1 MSLNNEALFSRLPDI
16 DIPRSKF
23 SRPCSHKTTF
33 NSSFLVP
40 IYCEEILPGD
50 TVTMDLRSLVRM
62 STPIFPT
69 MDSAYLDVSFFF
81 VPNRLVWKHWR
92 EFCGENRSGYWTQT
106 TEYKVPQLKVSS
118 EHFSEDMTIV
128 KGSLADYLGFP
139 IGVDNISFS
148 ALPFRAYCLIWNEFW
163 RDQNTM
169 PPANFSVDDTDDFY
183 LRNTYFGDPDEPDIL
198 TFSERIENALH
209 GSCLLPVSKFHDYFT
224 SCLPAPQRG
233 QAVSLPLYQDNIPV
247 FTGPER
253 DSQSFGSYPG
263 LKFTTTTDNSL
274 QDVLIGL
281 SGGQDRT
288 YDVVTAGSGSS
299 KVSNVGIYPNNLYA
313 DVSDV
318 AVATI
323 TELRQAFAI
332 QRLFEIDAL
341 GGTRYRE
348 LLRAHFGVT
357 SDDARMQVPEYLGG
371 FRTPINIDQ
380 VLQTSSTDSTSPQ
393 GNTAAYSM
401 TFHGDSLFTK
411 SFTEHG
417 ILMGLCCV
425 RTDHTYQQGIPR
437 QWSRTS
443 RFDYYYPALA
453 NISEQAVLV
462 KEIYATGSAND
473 NDAFGYQQAWAE
485 YRYSPNRVS
494 GAFRSAYP
502 QSLDSWHYADYYTG
516 GNSRFV
522 LNAEWLAETKANID
536 RTLAVNSS
544 LEDQFIADF
553 YFDCDYV
560 RPMPLTSTPGFIGHY

>member
-1 MSLNNEALFSRLPDI
+1 MSLNNESLFSRLPDI

-50 TVTMDLRSLVRM
+50 TVTMDLKSLVRM

-118 EHFSEDMTIV
+118 ESFEDEDMTIE

-169 PPANFSVDDTDDFY
+169 PPANFSVDDTDDY
-183 LRNTYFGDPDEPDIL
+183 YMRNSWFATYPDDPDNL
-198 TFSERIENALH
+198 TFSDRIENALH

-233 QAVSLPLYQDNIPV
+233 QAVSLPLYQDKIPV
-247 FTGPER
+247 HAFNETHSTGIAGATWPIKTYASSSGLVYSDGVDTKIGYPADNQIFNFE
-253 DSQSFGSYPG
+253 DPVASFSP
-263 LKFTTTTDNSL
+263 S
-274 QDVLIGL
+274 
-281 SGGQDRT
+281 
-288 YDVVTAGSGSS
+288 
-299 KVSNVGIYPNNLYA
+299 NLYA

-401 TFHGDSLFTK
+401 TYHGDSLFTK

-494 GAFRSAYP
+494 SAFRSAYP

-544 LEDQFIADF
+544 VEDQFIADF

-560 RPMPLTSTPGFIGHY
+560 RPMPLYSTPGFIGHY

>member
-23 SRPCSHKTTF
+23 FRPCSHKTTF

-40 IYCEEILPGD
+40 IYCDEILPGD
-50 TVTMDLRSLVRM
+50 TVTMDLKSLVRM

-118 EHFSEDMTIV
+118 DDTPIDDMTIE

-169 PPANFSVDDTDDFY
+169 PPANFSVDDGDDLY
-183 LRNTYFGDPDEPDIL
+183 TRASYVSESVNNMP
-198 TFSERIENALH
+198 FSERIENALH
-209 GSCLLPVSKFHDYFT
+209 GTCLLPVSKFHDYFT

-233 QAVSLPLYQDNIPV
+233 QAVSLPLYQDKIPV
-247 FTGPER
+247 HAFNETHSTGIAGATWPIKTYSSSSGLVYSDGVDTKIGYPADNQIFNFE
-253 DSQSFGSYPG
+253 DPVASFSP
-263 LKFTTTTDNSL
+263 S
-274 QDVLIGL
+274 
-281 SGGQDRT
+281 
-288 YDVVTAGSGSS
+288 
-299 KVSNVGIYPNNLYA
+299 NLYA

-393 GNTAAYSM
+393 GNTAAYSL

-462 KEIYATGSAND
+462 KEIYATGSASD

>member
-1 MSLNNEALFSRLPDI
+1 
-16 DIPRSKF
+16 
-23 SRPCSHKTTF
+23 
-33 NSSFLVP
+33 
-40 IYCEEILPGD
+40 
-50 TVTMDLRSLVRM
+50 
-62 STPIFPT
+62 
-69 MDSAYLDVSFFF
+69 
-81 VPNRLVWKHWR
+81 
-92 EFCGENRSGYWTQT
+92 
-106 TEYKVPQLKVSS
+106 
-118 EHFSEDMTIV
+118 MTIV

-169 PPANFSVDDTDDFY
+169 PPANFSVDDTDDYFV
-183 LRNTYFGDPDEPDIL
+183 RNSYFASDASDPTNNL

-233 QAVSLPLYQDNIPV
+233 PAVTLPLYKDNIPV
-247 FTGPER
+247 YTGEARLTSP
-253 DSQSFGSYPG
+253 STSPMLFSTNG
-263 LKFTTTTDNSL
+263 L
-274 QDVLIGL
+274 QDVSKSLIGVYSTGEQDEFKLVADPSASNKL
-281 SGGQDRT
+281 S
-288 YDVVTAGSGSS
+288 SS
-299 KVSNVGIYPNNLYA
+299 SASLYPNNLYA
-313 DVSDV
+313 DVSNV

-348 LLRAHFGVT
+348 LLRSHFGVT

-401 TFHGDSLFTK
+401 TYHGDSLFTK

-462 KEIYATGSAND
+462 KEIYATGSDND

-522 LNAEWLAETKANID
+522 LNAEWLAETKSNID

-560 RPMPLTSTPGFIGHY
+560 RPMPLYSTPGFIGHY